1 MILLIEMKNI
11 EKSFKQGTNIQEVL
25 KGINLKVND
34 TDFITIMG
42 PSGGGKST
50 LLYNLALLCEPS
62 AGEVLL
68 ENKIIDFNDID
79 EIENL
84 RRQNIGLIFQNPN
97 LISCLTALE
106 NIIIAMAS
114 NDSYKIKQN
123 KAENLLKKV
132 GLYNKRNLLATAL
145 SGGEAQRVAIVRAL
159 INDPKLILC
168 DEPTGALDSENGKKI
183 ISLLMDIKNE
193 HNCAIV
199 IVTHDKN
206 IGNLGKRKLFLKDGV
221 INEVV

>member
-50 LLYNLALLCEPS
+50 LLYTLALLCEPS